1 MRNLSEIRT
10 EIDSIDE
17 QIIELFKKRN
27 KQKTLQL
34 QLNMR

>member
-17 QIIELFKKRN
+17 QIIELSKREWIVP
-27 KQKTLQL
+27 K
-34 QLNMR
+34 R

>member
-17 QIIELFKKRN
+17 QIIELFKKIVPKR
-27 KQKTLQL
+27 
-34 QLNMR
+34 